1 MESMLGAAVT
11 YMVHIKLAAEDE
23 VLLIPRHVAKRI
35 LVLEGS
41 QQRARG
47 PEQHI
52 SPRRTFSTLMS

>member
-23 VLLIPRHVAKRI
+23 VLLIPGHVAKRI
-35 LVLEGS
+35 LVLERS